1 MASSASFAT
10 SLALIFCLVGISLPT
25 TTLATTYTVGDTS
38 GWAIGADYTTWTA
51 GKSFKVGDSLVFN
64 YPGGH
69 TVDEVSAS
77 DYKTCTVGNALNSDN
92 SGATTVPL
100 KTAGTHYFICG
111 VVGHC
116 GGGMKLAVTVA
127 AAAAGGGSATPT
139 TSPASGGGADTT
151 TTSPATPAATASTT
165 PNRQASNFPD
175 SSEAADNV
183 APLFGAVIV
192 AAAVA
197 LVMVSS
203 S

>member
-10 SLALIFCLVGISLPT
+10 SLALIFCLVGIALPT

-127 AAAAGGGSATPT
+127 AAAAGGSATPT

-175 SSEAADNV
+175 SSAAAGNV